1 MERWPQGIWDY
12 VVEHTRFD
20 ESILH
25 EMEERAARE
34 NFPIIGPAVGPW
46 LYFFT
51 RLLSATRVFE
61 LGSGFGYSTWYFAR
75 ALKENGGGIV
85 VHTVWDEAL
94 SKEARGWLERAGLL
108 PCCDFHVSESILAL
122 TDCDRAQDVIF
133 MDIDKEGYMDALPII
148 EQKLRPGGLLLVDNM
163 FRHGKVIDDSDN
175 DAETVA
181 IRKLNATLAASDG
194 WHYLINPQ
202 RDGLGIALRR

>member
-1 MERWPQGIWDY
+1 MERWPEGIWDF
-12 VVEHTRFD
+12 VVEHTRFHD
-20 ESILH
+20 PLLD
-25 EMEERAARE
+25 EMEERAARD

-51 RLLSATRVFE
+51 RLTAATRVFE

-75 ALKENGGGIV
+75 ALRDNGGGIV

-94 SKEARGWLERAGLL
+94 STEARWWLERAGLL

-122 TDCDRAQDVIF
+122 ASSDSTQDIIF
-133 MDIDKEGYMDALPII
+133 MDIDKEGYMDALPVI

-163 FRHGKVIDDSDN
+163 FRHGKVIDAADVHP
-175 DAETVA
+175 ETEA
-181 IRKLNATLAASDG
+181 IRQLNSALAGSG
-194 WHYLINPQ
+194 WDYLINPQ